1 MAVLKAAERNALPSS
16 TFAGP
21 HRSFPIPD
29 ANHARAA
36 LSMAHYAAD
45 PAEIRAAVHKKF
57 PGIGDKKA
65 AVHQKI
71 HDALAAGGPK
81 SS

>member
-1 MAVLKAAERNALPSS
+1 MAVLHAAERNALPSS

-21 HRSFPIPD
+21 DRSFPIPD

-36 LSMAHYAAD
+36 LSMAHNAAN
-45 PAEIRAAVHKKF
+45 PAAIRAKVHEKF

-65 AVHQKI
+65 AVHQKVRET
-71 HDALAAGGPK
+71 LMAGGSK
-81 SS
+81 

>member
-1 MAVLKAAERNALPSS
+1 MAFIPAAARNALPAS

-36 LSMAHYAAD
+36 LSMAHNAAD
-45 PAEIRAAVHKKF
+45 PGEIQAAVHKKF
-57 PGIGDKKA
+57 PGIGTGDKKA
-65 AVHQKI
+65 AVHAKLQ
-71 HDALAAGGPK
+71 DMLMAGAK
-81 SS
+81 